1 MTVGHPPE
9 PGLPSSPHS
18 FPACIRSPSP
28 SLALPDARKNK
39 DATSPS
45 RRWSFPF
52 QNPRSG
58 GRGNWGF
65 QFWELTWV
73 SRHFP
78 WPWAVTFHSNHF
90 TKQSLVKKQG
100 GGGGNADLWG
110 NLGNNCWYIS
120 YWLPGSRLRAR
131 SRQNWEQNDNINRS
145 QSRLALEST
154 EALTGSCQD
163 NGGTAANSGS
173 FSPLRGC
180 PGE

>member
-100 GGGGNADLWG
+100 GGVEMQTCEAIWGITADTSVIDYLAPA
-110 NLGNNCWYIS
+110 YE
-120 YWLPGSRLRAR
+120 RAQGKTENKMTTSTAHNQGWPWR
-131 SRQNWEQNDNINRS
+131 
-145 QSRLALEST
+145 ALK
-154 EALTGSCQD
+154 L
-163 NGGTAANSGS
+163 
-173 FSPLRGC
+173 
-180 PGE
+180 